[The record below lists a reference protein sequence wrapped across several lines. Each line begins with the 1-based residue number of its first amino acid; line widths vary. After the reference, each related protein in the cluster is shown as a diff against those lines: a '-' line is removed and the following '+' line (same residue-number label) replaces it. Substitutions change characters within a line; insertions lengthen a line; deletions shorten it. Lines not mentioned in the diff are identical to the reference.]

1 MRHDMSKVHTEPSR
15 RPDRTVVNAR
25 SRYFATTPL
34 EELPLR
40 ENMRS
45 PWNGFRR
52 NQQRS
57 YAPLKRFLASRV
69 GQPWDKVYSEI
80 SRQNSLGNYAE
91 RETRDWLAQAVELA
105 VTMVDDQP
113 YNDRGHRLFEGDFW
127 VDPRDGILKLV
138 PAKPRQVY
146 PRQPDNYPNVRIDD
160 THRYVLINDCWYFVT
175 FAPLA
180 DGKGA
185 LLPKDAQDVILRLP
199 PNADRWAYVKEW
211 WADVYACA
219 KQQISGK
226 EIKRLKKQGV
236 LPQ

>member
-1 MRHDMSKVHTEPSR
+1 MRNDMSKIHTEPSR
-15 RPDRTVVNAR
+15 KDGRKVASAGAR
-25 SRYFATTPL
+25 FLARTPL
-34 EELPLR
+34 DELPMR

-45 PWNGFRR
+45 PWSGFRR
-52 NQQRS
+52 EQQRS

-69 GQPWDKVYSEI
+69 GQPWNKVYSEI
-80 SRQNSLGNYAE
+80 SRQNSLDNYSE
-91 RETRDWLAQAVELA
+91 REVREWIEKEVERAVFL
-105 VTMVDDQP
+105 VDDQP
-113 YNDRGHRLFEGDFW
+113 CNEQGCRLTAGDLW
-127 VDPRDGILKLV
+127 VDPLDGILKLV
-138 PAKPRQVY
+138 PTKPRPVY
-146 PRQPDNYPNVRIDD
+146 PRQPDNYPNVKIDE
-160 THRYVLINDCWYFVT
+160 THRYVLLKGCWFLVT

-180 DGKGA
+180 AGKGA

-199 PNADRWAYVKEW
+199 PNADRWDYVKEW